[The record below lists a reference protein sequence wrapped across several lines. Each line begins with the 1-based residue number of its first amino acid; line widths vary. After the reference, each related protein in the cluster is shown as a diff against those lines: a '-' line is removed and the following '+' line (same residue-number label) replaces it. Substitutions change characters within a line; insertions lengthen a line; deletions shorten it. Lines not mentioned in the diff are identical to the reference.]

1 MSENMKEVR
10 YDIYC
15 NKCKYKDNPE
25 NTDPCWDCLTNPV
38 NWNSKK
44 PVYFKEDG
52 NENTDSSTDV

>member
-1 MSENMKEVR
+1 MGNEKEVR

-15 NKCKYKDNPE
+15 KKCKYKDNPE

-38 NWNSKK
+38 NWHSKK

-52 NENTDSSTDV
+52 NENSDSGTDV